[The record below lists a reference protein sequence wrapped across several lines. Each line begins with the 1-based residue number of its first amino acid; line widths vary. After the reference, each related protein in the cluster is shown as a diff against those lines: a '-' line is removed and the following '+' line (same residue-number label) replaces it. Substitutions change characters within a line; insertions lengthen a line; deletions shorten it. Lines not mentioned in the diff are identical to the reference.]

1 MPAYHSSLDSPT
13 IICKMALLPLN
24 TKFKG
29 PAPPGNGAADIIEE
43 TLQYFKANV
52 FFKNYEIK
60 TPADRILI
68 YLTLYVTECLKKL
81 QKIATKEE
89 AKKEMATLAILNFD
103 IPGDAKFP
111 LNALYGKPQDKNESD
126 QVRAYFTQ
134 LRQELGQRLVEKVYD
149 PATNRPSK
157 WWICFIKTCCTRY
170 WCYCRWCHACGFGE
184 CWCSRCIGGFM
195 HSARD
200 VGTIANA
207 FGRFDQSKV

>member
-1 MPAYHSSLDSPT
+1 MPAYHSSLESSVT
-13 IICKMALLPLN
+13 LCKMALLPLN

-29 PAPPGNGAADIIEE
+29 PAPPAANGSADIIEE
-43 TLQYFKANV
+43 TLQFFKANV

-60 TPADRILI
+60 TTADRVLI

-111 LNALYGKPQDKNESD
+111 LNALYGKPQDKNEAD
-126 QVRAYFTQ
+126 QVRAYFLQ
-134 LRQELGQRLVEKVYD
+134 LRQELGQRLIEKVYD

-157 WWICFIKTCCTRY
+157 WWMCFVKR
-170 WCYCRWCHACGFGE
+170 R
-184 CWCSRCIGGFM
+184 FM
-195 HSARD
+195 DKSLS
-200 VGTIANA
+200 GP
-207 FGRFDQSKV
+207 GM